1 MCVYSSD
8 NFEQMSNTIENISH
22 DLHQKTTH
30 LEDGITNI
38 LKTLG
43 KLAKK
48 RSYTDIHGDIRLF
61 NQDVDNDV
69 SNMETDTTQNLSQ
82 SSSLHSPTAH
92 NRARV
97 SDQSSVQAG
106 NNTDQSQTDDAL

>member
-1 MCVYSSD
+1 M
-8 NFEQMSNTIENISH
+8 
-22 DLHQKTTH
+22 
-30 LEDGITNI
+30 
-38 LKTLG
+38 
-43 KLAKK
+43 AKK
-48 RSYTDIHGDIRLF
+48 RSYSDINGNLRAFDQDI
-61 NQDVDNDV
+61 NNDG

-92 NRARV
+92 IRARV